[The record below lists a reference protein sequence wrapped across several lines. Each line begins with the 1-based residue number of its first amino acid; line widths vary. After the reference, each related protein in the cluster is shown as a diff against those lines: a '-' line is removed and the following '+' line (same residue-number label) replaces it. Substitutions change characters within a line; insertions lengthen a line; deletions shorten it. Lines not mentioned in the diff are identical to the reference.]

1 MTDEL
6 KKMSGV
12 RLPPVLKTIL
22 PEPVSYLGT
31 VVAKPDTLELSVIR
45 DGSTFE
51 ISLPSHVVRRNLE
64 DGDRVHVFVDR
75 NDTIEFVQ
83 PL

>member
-1 MTDEL
+1 MTIEP

-31 VVAKPDTLELSVIR
+31 VVAKPDTLELAVIK
-45 DGSTFE
+45 DGASFE
-51 ISLPSHVVRRNLE
+51 IPLPSHVVGRKL
-64 DGDRVHVFVDR
+64 DHGDRVHVYVDR
-75 NDTIEFVQ
+75 NDAIEFVQ